1 MPCDII
7 YIWNQEYDKIN
18 LFTKQQQTHQCREYS
33 CRQGR
38 GGLGKGWIGSL
49 VLADEKKKLK

>member
-7 YIWNQEYDKIN
+7 YIWNQKYDKIN
-18 LFTKQQQTHQCREYS
+18 LFTKQQQTHRCREYS

>member
-18 LFTKQQQTHQCREYS
+18 LFTKQQQTHQYREYS